1 MTDEKKSF
9 ESQLAR
15 LDELVRLL
23 ERGDV
28 SLDDSLKLFEEGAGL
43 VADCAKMLEDAEQRV
58 TKLRKGEDGSPE
70 ELPFDDEDQR

>member
-1 MTDEKKSF
+1 MIEEKKNF

-15 LDELVRLL
+15 LEELVSLL

-28 SLDDSLKLFEEGAGL
+28 TLDDSLKLFEEGAGL

-58 TKLRKGEDGSPE
+58 TKLRKGEDGAPE
-70 ELPFDDEDQR
+70 ELPFDDED